1 MVAVDGASSLLHV
14 TVKHTS
20 NKGPSLR
27 GLNPWHV
34 VIVA

>member
-14 TVKHTS
+14 TVKHTP
-20 NKGPSLR
+20 NKVLLSV